1 MHIPFLKVSTSLVL
15 GFALLC
21 STSPAYALFFD
32 VPDDHPYVDAIDYL
46 TRNDIVKGYE
56 NRSFRPENAINRAEF
71 TKILLS
77 VLFPEKYIDDCID
90 TLSKNTNPV
99 LPKLRFPDV
108 PHDAWFAKS
117 VCAAW
122 VNGIVSGYPDGKFYP
137 EEGVTFAAAAKMLSL
152 GFGLTG
158 VELPELGMNN
168 AYWYT
173 PYVEILAANR
183 AIPPSINSM
192 NQPINRGEM
201 AEMIYRLKDT
211 PLGSAPINTISK
223 TADEVI
229 YPVSWK
235 EYRNDN
241 YDIAFQYS
249 SVWDA
254 PSVFPRGS
262 YDGRSPYVP
271 SDWTIYF
278 GPKVENC
285 LGSNTCVQ
293 RDIWIDGY
301 SIDTATAILDAIEN
315 DVYFINVEN
324 ETVTNGMPTLVVL
337 EEIGKCIDR
346 RAFLFGK
353 KWVYVLNI
361 QCGGQDDTLYHLFD
375 SLLPKIKEI
384 AGKPQ
389 EYRK

>member
-1 MHIPFLKVSTSLVL
+1 
-15 GFALLC
+15 LC

-32 VPDDHPYVDAIDYL
+32 VPNDHPYVDAIDYL

-77 VLFPEKYIDDCID
+77 VLYPEKYIDDCID
-90 TLSKNTNPV
+90 NLKNNTDAVIPQLV
-99 LPKLRFPDV
+99 FPDV

-122 VNGIVSGYPDGKFYP
+122 TNGIVGGYPDGKFYP
-137 EEGVTFAAAAKMLSL
+137 EEGVSFAAAAKMLSL

-158 VELPELGMNN
+158 IELPELGLNN
-168 AYWYT
+168 SIWYT

-183 AIPPSINSM
+183 AIPLSINSM

-211 PLGSAPINTISK
+211 PLRGAPINTISK
-223 TADEVI
+223 TAEEVL
-229 YPVSWK
+229 YPVTWK
-235 EYRNDN
+235 EYRNDD

-254 PSVFPRGS
+254 PSVFARGS
-262 YDGRSPYVP
+262 YDGRSPYLP

-278 GPKVENC
+278 GPKAKNC
-285 LGSNTCVQ
+285 LGNNTCVQ
-293 RDIWIDGY
+293 RSMWIDGY
-301 SIDTATAILDAIEN
+301 PTDTTEAILDAIDT
-315 DVYFINVEN
+315 DVYFISVEN
-324 ETVTNGMPTLVVL
+324 ETVINGMPTLVVL
-337 EEIGKCIDR
+337 EEISTCIDK

-361 QCGGQDDTLYHLFD
+361 QCGGQDDTLYSLFN
-375 SLLPKIKEI
+375 SLLPKVKEI